1 MCPFCYETDL
11 ANDGMFRPGCSI
23 IAVGRDISVVFVELF
38 SGKTVNLV
46 TVVIS
51 CTTQHFPHFGPSA
64 FGIFLVLTSRIHL
77 VLRE

>member
-1 MCPFCYETDL
+1 
-11 ANDGMFRPGCSI
+11 
-23 IAVGRDISVVFVELF
+23 VFVELF